1 MVNMKKLIQ
10 ADTIDAAGNVWETTG
25 ENIRRGS
32 KEFSEDTIKEIV
44 DILFPVG
51 SIYCGEN
58 AFILSVGKWQP
69 ISQNAGRVLLL
80 GGTVASGNAITTD
93 KIMIS
98 DTETARYTML
108 RMYRRDS

>member
-1 MVNMKKLIQ
+1 M
-10 ADTIDAAGNVWETTG
+10 WETTG
-25 ENIRRGS
+25 ENIRRRS

-58 AFILSVGKWQP
+58 AFILSVGKWTQ
-69 ISQNAGRVLLL
+69 ISQNGGRALVL
-80 GGTVASGNAITTD
+80 GSTVASGNSIETH

-98 DTETARYTML
+98 DTETARYTTL
-108 RMYRRDS
+108 RMYRRVS